1 MVLCFQ
7 NPHEQL
13 FSDEIRFHHLHGL
26 GNLSQTMPLKLFM
39 INKLKV
45 DSSVTFKGC
54 KAGLVK
60 RLGESKNTKM
70 KTPLCFGLFL
80 LGCWFDFV
88 GHDAW
93 PLDLACRLLFLWI
106 LDA

>member
-1 MVLCFQ
+1 VVLCFQ

-13 FSDEIRFHHLHGL
+13 FPDEIRFHHLHGL

-60 RLGESKNTKM
+60 RLGEKHENENTIM
-70 KTPLCFGLFL
+70 FGPFFV
-80 LGCWFDFV
+80 CVFMFDSSVRF
-88 GHDAW
+88 
-93 PLDLACRLLFLWI
+93 
-106 LDA
+106 

>member
-80 LGCWFDFV
+80 FGCLCLIVLYVFGGNFYPCPIV
-88 GHDAW
+88 FHYS
-93 PLDLACRLLFLWI
+93 
-106 LDA
+106 